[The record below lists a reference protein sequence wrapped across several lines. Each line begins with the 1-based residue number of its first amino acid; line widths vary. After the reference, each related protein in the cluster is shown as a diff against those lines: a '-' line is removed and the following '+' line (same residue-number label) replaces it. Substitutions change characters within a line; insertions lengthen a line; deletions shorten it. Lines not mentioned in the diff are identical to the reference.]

1 MIPLWLTCISISC
14 LQLLHSEPP
23 SIIFCRT
30 PTLAL
35 QWPLSKADGPLTCH
49 LASLFSRDVDEFFA
63 CVYCRKWL
71 VKASKASILKKIPAT
86 LPSRFCYWY
95 VSTFVPTDLWRTFR
109 QDCEGNLHVWQNGV
123 CSKVLL
129 VSLLV
134 DRNAMSNSI
143 AKQSMRAHR

>member
-35 QWPLSKADGPLTCH
+35 QWPLSKANGPLTCH

-63 CVYCRKWL
+63 CVNCRKWL

-86 LPSRFCYWY
+86 LPSRYAIE
-95 VSTFVPTDLWRTFR
+95 TFLHSCQQTFEEHS
-109 QDCEGNLHVWQNGV
+109 DKIVKEICMY
-123 CSKVLL
+123 
-129 VSLLV
+129 
-134 DRNAMSNSI
+134 DRMEYAPRSCW
-143 AKQSMRAHR
+143 